1 MGSIREFVR
10 ESNLIEGIKRPETD
24 EEVRVTVD
32 FLRLS
37 VIYADDLWNL
47 VKVYAPGHR
56 LRDVVGLNVR
66 VGRHVA
72 PPGGPDVREGLEA
85 LLEDVCIGVCLDP
98 YLAHLAYETLHP
110 FTDGN
115 GRSGRA
121 LWAWH
126 MYKVGRSPFE
136 LPFLHR
142 FYYQTLEHADGC

>member
-1 MGSIREFVR
+1 MVNIRQFVR
-10 ESNLIEGIKRPETD
+10 ESNLIEGIKRSETD
-24 EEVRVTVD
+24 KEAQVTEV

-37 VIYADDLWNL
+37 VICTDDLWNL

-72 PPGGPDVREGLEA
+72 PPGGPDIRGGLEV
-85 LLEDVCIGVCLDP
+85 LLEDISTGVCTDP
-98 YLAHLAYETLHP
+98 YLAHCAYLTLHP

-126 MYKVGRSPFE
+126 MYKVGRDPFE

-142 FYYQTLEHADGC
+142 FYYQALEHADGR